1 MVEED
6 LAEEVSV
13 AEDGEIDSADEELE
27 DIKHG
32 RSVGFLCRFGTSKT
46 KIFLSD

>member
-6 LAEEVSV
+6 LAE
-13 AEDGEIDSADEELE
+13 DGETDSVNEELE

-46 KIFLSD
+46 KIFLFD

>member
-6 LAEEVSV
+6 LAEDGSV

-27 DIKHG
+27 DKNTVD
-32 RSVGFLCRFGTSKT
+32 R
-46 KIFLSD
+46 